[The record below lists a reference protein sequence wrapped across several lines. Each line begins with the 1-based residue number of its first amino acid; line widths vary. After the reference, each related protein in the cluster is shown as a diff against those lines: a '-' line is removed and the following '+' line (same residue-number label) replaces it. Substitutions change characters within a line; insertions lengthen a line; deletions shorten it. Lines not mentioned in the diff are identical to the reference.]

1 MKNKPSRLDEL
12 DQLRLNM
19 SPAMDSFSDL
29 PDIAEVIADSEG
41 DHPVLQQNVV
51 KDSPQSTTQ
60 SNPET
65 VQLPSITE
73 CPLVYML
80 LIFLQNWK
88 QLMK

>member
-1 MKNKPSRLDEL
+1 MKHSRLDEL

-41 DHPVLQQNVV
+41 DQPVHQQEEA
-51 KDSPQSTTQ
+51 SPPSTTQ
-60 SNPET
+60 NNSEA

-73 CPLVYML
+73 CPLVEML
-80 LIFLQNWK
+80 FDSFLK
-88 QLMK
+88 L